1 MPKLVES
8 FSRQELETAQQTVPS
23 MSSGTVSPLRDVPL
37 RLSAKPSLPF
47 PSPSRRLTNDCP
59 SSPSPAPIT
68 LYLRLVS
75 WVCSMGGLLFGY
87 ASSSINDLMRL
98 GPAEVG
104 VVISCFMVGA
114 GIGGFV
120 GGRLADRIGRKR
132 SLVLFDALFI
142 VFSVCTS
149 LAPTFT
155 FLVIARMFYGFTCG
169 GISSSAPVLLA
180 EISTIEFRSQSV
192 SMSLLFIV
200 FGELCVFII
209 GAVFGNI
216 WYETMSIWRWINIA
230 VVIPAVALLFCHAF
244 LVPESPRWLAQNG
257 QSQKCLDTLRR
268 MRSDSLQ
275 TQKEFREIQQVVNAN
290 SEETNFVDI
299 LTVPWVR
306 CIMLIGI
313 GVGFSQQCYGVIIG
327 MVFGTKLLEEG
338 GLETKTAL
346 IGNII
351 IGVVSFFASWAGLF
365 LVSRFGRRPLLMTGQ
380 IGVIGMNI
388 LMAICFGFF
397 PFGPFRGWLTLA
409 LLLVFL
415 TFGQG
420 FISTVT
426 WLLTAE
432 IFPLHLRGIC
442 SGIGM
447 SVAWGTAFAV
457 TMLIPIGIHSIGMAA
472 NFACL
477 ALLGLISLFFV
488 WNFLPETRNKT
499 LEELEKQFQKRDWT
513 ALKREGQNERD
524 RMVEEKEGKET
535 EEGTAKE
542 TTEKQF

>member
-1 MPKLVES
+1 
-8 FSRQELETAQQTVPS
+8 

-37 RLSAKPSLPF
+37 RLSDKPSLPF
-47 PSPSRRLTNDCP
+47 PSPRRLTNDCP

-87 ASSSINDLMRL
+87 ASSSINDLLPFIVREMRL

-216 WYETMSIWRWINIA
+216 WYETVSIWRWINIA

-257 QSQKCLDTLRR
+257 QLQKCLDTLRR

-275 TQKEFREIQQVVNAN
+275 TQKEFREIQQVVNGN
-290 SEETNFVDI
+290 SGRDNFGD
-299 LTVPWVR
+299 
-306 CIMLIGI
+306 
-313 GVGFSQQCYGVIIG
+313 
-327 MVFGTKLLEEG
+327 
-338 GLETKTAL
+338 
-346 IGNII
+346 
-351 IGVVSFFASWAGLF
+351 
-365 LVSRFGRRPLLMTGQ
+365 
-380 IGVIGMNI
+380 
-388 LMAICFGFF
+388 
-397 PFGPFRGWLTLA
+397 
-409 LLLVFL
+409 
-415 TFGQG
+415 
-420 FISTVT
+420 
-426 WLLTAE
+426 
-432 IFPLHLRGIC
+432 
-442 SGIGM
+442 
-447 SVAWGTAFAV
+447 
-457 TMLIPIGIHSIGMAA
+457 
-472 NFACL
+472 
-477 ALLGLISLFFV
+477 
-488 WNFLPETRNKT
+488 
-499 LEELEKQFQKRDWT
+499 
-513 ALKREGQNERD
+513 
-524 RMVEEKEGKET
+524 
-535 EEGTAKE
+535 
-542 TTEKQF
+542 